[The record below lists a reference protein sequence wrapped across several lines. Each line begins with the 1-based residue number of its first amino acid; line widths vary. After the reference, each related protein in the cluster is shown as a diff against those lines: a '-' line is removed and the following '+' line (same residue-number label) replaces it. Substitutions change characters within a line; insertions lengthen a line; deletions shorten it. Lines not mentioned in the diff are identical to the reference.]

1 MTEEEKKV
9 AIGDLYEKINKAQQA
24 AQHQSV
30 LEHTEK
36 SKNSLNLL
44 LKSTYPYHKFP
55 FSI

>member
-30 LEHTEK
+30 LEHTDK
-36 SKNSLNLL
+36 SKNSIKPPL
-44 LKSTYPYHKFP
+44 
-55 FSI
+55 

>member
-44 LKSTYPYHKFP
+44 LKSTHPYH
-55 FSI
+55 

>member
-36 SKNSLNLL
+36 SKIYYYQP
-44 LKSTYPYHKFP
+44 LKTTHPYH
-55 FSI
+55 